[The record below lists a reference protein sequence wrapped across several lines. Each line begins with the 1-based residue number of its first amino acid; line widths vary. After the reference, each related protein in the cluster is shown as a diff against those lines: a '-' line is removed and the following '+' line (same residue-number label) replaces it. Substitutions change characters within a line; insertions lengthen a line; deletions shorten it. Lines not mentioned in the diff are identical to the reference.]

1 MINQVNPG
9 VFFYWIKVTGGGT
22 YNITQTITTVGT
34 NVTQKFNFAF
44 RQQRVQRKLRGR

>member
-44 RQQRVQRKLRGR
+44 RQ